1 MADKMYSERFIFLE
15 TFSID
20 QKEKLLRFHTTS
32 QREICFAEYV
42 GIPLGGLG
50 KFTLFRG
57 VKVTDFGISLS
68 SSAPLFLALTDCLVD
83 RTEALATRELV
94 SMLAQRDINGLLYLG
109 QRPNMCRPWPCH
121 SVNEGLENN
130 YRRRRPK
137 TSNSI
142 V

>member
-1 MADKMYSERFIFLE
+1 M
-15 TFSID
+15 
-20 QKEKLLRFHTTS
+20 
-32 QREICFAEYV
+32 
-42 GIPLGGLG
+42 
-50 KFTLFRG
+50 
-57 VKVTDFGISLS
+57 TDFGISLS

-109 QRPNMCRPWPCH
+109 QRPNMCCPWPCH